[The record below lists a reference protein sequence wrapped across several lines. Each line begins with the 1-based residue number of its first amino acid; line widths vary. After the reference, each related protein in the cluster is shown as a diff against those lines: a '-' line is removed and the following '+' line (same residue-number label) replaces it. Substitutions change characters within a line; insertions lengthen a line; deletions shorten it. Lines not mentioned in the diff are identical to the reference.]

1 MYNTAIINLF
11 IKQASHHAIMVIDTE
26 GYIHIIEYLTEHLS
40 LFENVHT
47 ADNNSETVM
56 AVIEVELSEQII
68 SVCSQNDALTFN
80 QRNAII
86 REVDAIVYDL
96 EEILSGVVNNPVT
109 SQQYTFIKEFSALI
123 KNLFDTEINKHS
135 A

>member
-1 MYNTAIINLF
+1 MKRLLSI
-11 IKQASHHAIMVIDTE
+11 IMVTDTE

-40 LFENVHT
+40 LFENT
-47 ADNNSETVM
+47 IAPDNDADTVM

-68 SVCSQNDALTFN
+68 TVCSQNQELTFN

-96 EEILSGVVNNPVT
+96 EEILSGIVNNPVT
-109 SQQYTFIKEFSALI
+109 KEQSIFIKEFASLI
-123 KNLFDTEINKHS
+123 KNLFDTEINKQLAQTS
-135 A
+135 